1 MSTTT
6 TSAAEQS
13 PGIEL
18 RDPDSPSAVI
28 ENTRALLP
36 LVAEEADG
44 IEDAA
49 RLTPRALTAMRRAG
63 VFEMGFPAFRGGL
76 EMTLSQQVEV
86 VAAVAAV
93 DASAGWNIGVLNA
106 GGYYAGRLGDRAYAE
121 LYPTRDMPTSGS
133 FHPRG
138 RAEIVDGG
146 FLVTGAWDWGSGSY
160 SAEHIVGGALVFDG
174 DTPAPG
180 PDGKQRHLG
189 LWLPR
194 EAVEPAHNWQTL
206 GVRGSGSTSYAI
218 TTPVFVPADHSF
230 DREAPYDHT
239 KDPLNRSV
247 KLSHFALTG
256 VVLGVARHL
265 VNLTADTVRG
275 RLGDGGAARLDTA
288 TAQALGA
295 AMGEVDFAYAG
306 VRETA
311 RITDDIIFS
320 DDVLTPV
327 HEDRMTAAN
336 AVAALGLRRVVDLC
350 TELAGARYILDTSPL
365 QRVLRDAYGA
375 LAHAGTRRMHLG
387 TLART
392 ALTHPATGLTV
403 PDDTARGGGV
413 RDRCAS

>member
-1 MSTTT
+1 MSTTVPP
-6 TSAAEQS
+6 AEHTL
-13 PGIEL
+13 GVEL
-18 RDPDSPSAVI
+18 RSPDSPSAVI
-28 ENTRALLP
+28 ANTRALLP
-36 LVAEEADG
+36 LIAEEADG
-44 IEDAA
+44 IESAA
-49 RLTPRALTAMRRAG
+49 RLTPRAEAALRRAG
-63 VFEMGFPAFRGGL
+63 VFQMGFPAFRGGL

-86 VAAVAAV
+86 VATVAAV

-121 LYPTRDMPTSGS
+121 LYPTRDRPTSGS

-138 RAEIVDGG
+138 RAQLTDGG
-146 FLVTGAWDWGSGSY
+146 FLVTGTWDWGSGSY

-174 DTPAPG
+174 DRPALG

-194 EAVEPAHNWQTL
+194 EAIEVAHNWQTL
-206 GVRGSGSTSYAI
+206 GVRGSGSTSYSL
-218 TTPVFVPADHSF
+218 TTPAFVPADHSF
-230 DREAPYDHT
+230 DREAGYDHT

-256 VVLGVARHL
+256 VALGVARHL

-275 RLGDGGAARLDTA
+275 RLGDGGADRLDTA
-288 TAQALGA
+288 TAQLLGTALS
-295 AMGEVDFAYAG
+295 EVDFAYAG

-336 AVAALGLRRVVDLC
+336 AVAALSLRRVVDLC
-350 TELAGARYILDTSPL
+350 TELAGARYLLDVSPL

-375 LAHAGTRRMHLG
+375 LAHAGTRRTHLG

-392 ALTHPATGLTV
+392 ALTHPEPGLTV

-413 RDRCAS
+413 RDWCAA